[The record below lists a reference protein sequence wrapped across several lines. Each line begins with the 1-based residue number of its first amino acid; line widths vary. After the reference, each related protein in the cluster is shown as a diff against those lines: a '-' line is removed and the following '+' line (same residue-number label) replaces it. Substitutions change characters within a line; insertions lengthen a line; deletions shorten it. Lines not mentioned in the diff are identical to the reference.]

1 MATKEADEGPDEV
14 TVNGEDGEYT
24 PSGELQG
31 DTRSMPD
38 RGTSSG
44 VSDTYGA
51 DLGQDATNREGSI
64 TSTSQSDGMNFA

>member
-1 MATKEADEGPDEV
+1 MDADKGPDDV

>member
-1 MATKEADEGPDEV
+1 MDADKGPDDV
-14 TVNGEDGEYT
+14 TVNGADGEYT

-64 TSTSQSDGMNFA
+64 KSTSQSDGMNFA